1 MHTTELKTQDLGA
14 LSGDLLIF
22 GGVYSN
28 LYALQALKQAA
39 EQQGFTPDRIICT
52 GDVVAYG
59 AAPHEC
65 LALIQDWGIYTILG
79 NVEIQLRDDLEDC
92 GCNFDSGTRCD
103 LFSRQW
109 YPYARRSVTPQA
121 RAWLQTWP
129 DQLAF
134 TYAGRRV
141 RVVHGSPSATAEFVF
156 ASTPWEAKAAHLA
169 TASADVLLAGHC
181 GLPFVQVEGAQA
193 WLNAGVIGM
202 PANDGTPDGWY
213 MTMHERPKAAF
224 AVRLH
229 RLSYDYQAAQRD
241 MEAAALP
248 VQYSKTLSTGIWDNC
263 EILPAIETAA
273 QGQALPEG
281 EWSLIERL

>member
-1 MHTTELKTQDLGA
+1 MQPFITHDLGT
-14 LSGDLLIF
+14 LSGDLLVF

-28 LYALQALKQAA
+28 LYALQALRTVA
-39 EQQGFTPDRIICT
+39 ERQGLTPDRIICT

-59 AAPHEC
+59 AAPQEC
-65 LALIQDWGIYTILG
+65 LALLREWGVHTILG

-103 LFSRQW
+103 LLSRQW
-109 YPYARRSVTPQA
+109 YPYARRAIAPED
-121 RAWLQTWP
+121 RAWLRTWP

-169 TASADVLLAGHC
+169 AASADVLLAGHC
-181 GLPFVQVEGAQA
+181 GLPFVQAEGAQA

-213 MTMHERPKAAF
+213 MTLQERPEAAF

-229 RLSYDYQAAQRD
+229 RLVYDFGAAQRD
-241 MEAAALP
+241 MEAAQLP
-248 VQYSKTLSTGIWDNC
+248 VQYSRTLSTGIWDNC
-263 EILPAIETAA
+263 EILPPEETAA
-273 QGQALPEG
+273 QGVALAEVLLLLGATAP
-281 EWSLIERL
+281 L